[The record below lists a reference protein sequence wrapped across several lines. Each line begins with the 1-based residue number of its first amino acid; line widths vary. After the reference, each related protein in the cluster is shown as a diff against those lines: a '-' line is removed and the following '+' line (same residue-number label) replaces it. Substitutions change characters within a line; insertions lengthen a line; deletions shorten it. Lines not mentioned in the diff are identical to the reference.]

1 MLYGSSSAYSVG
13 CVVHILFGG
22 VLTMVSTVYTGQDVL
37 GLARSLYG
45 LTR

>member
-22 VLTMVSTVYTGQDVL
+22 VLTMVYSILYTQ
-37 GLARSLYG
+37 ARTYWVWPA
-45 LTR
+45 RYMV